1 MGANATRNSR
11 VRVVTGN
18 ATKAQANAGK
28 VIVPGAPGRA
38 YVVMGGWVRALGG
51 KVNEATSVDICSK
64 TTTPIVNVAVLK
76 AVALENA
83 VVTFDA
89 AANVTR
95 TTYGNDNAAGHALQI
110 LTVGTDESTCTSI
123 DYCVRY
129 LTVGA

>member
-1 MGANATRNSR
+1 MAANAERKSR

-28 VIVPGAPGRA
+28 IIVPPVQGRA
-38 YVVMGGWVRALGG
+38 YVVMGGWIRALGG
-51 KVNEATSVDICSK
+51 KVNEATSVDICTK

-76 AVALENA
+76 AAALENA

-89 AANVTR
+89 ASNVTR
-95 TTYGNDNAAGHALQI
+95 TTYGNDNAAGNGLQI
-110 LTVGTDESTCTSI
+110 LTVGTDESTCTSV

-129 LTVGA
+129 LTVGS

>member
-1 MGANATRNSR
+1 MGANYTRNSR

-38 YVVMGGWVRALGG
+38 YVVMGGWVRAIGG
-51 KVNEATSVDICSK
+51 KVNEATSVDICTK
-64 TTTPIVNVAVLK
+64 TTTPIVNVAVAK
-76 AVALENA
+76 AAMAENA
-83 VVTFDA
+83 VASFDL
-89 AANVTR
+89 ANVTR

-110 LTVGTDESTCTSI
+110 LTVGTDESTATSI